1 MSIKCGYI
9 LHKITEQLSVM
20 ENKDTFHSGNDH
32 FCVT

>member
-1 MSIKCGYI
+1 MWVH
-9 LHKITEQLSVM
+9 LAQITEQLSVM

>member
-9 LHKITEQLSVM
+9 LHKITGQLSVM
-20 ENKDTFHSGNDH
+20 ENKDTFHSGND